1 MIKHDD
7 GMIEYEV
14 GDAVY
19 DSDGDGGHV
28 VGVNDDEGIVWIEPY
43 CDKGSAYRWGLD
55 AITPADPPA
64 EQDGLYEIDEAIEDV
79 EAGRTRT
86 IDPDVGFVKETAEQP
101 QRTVKQEWEYA
112 MECAGI
118 AAKHTDLFPSS
129 EQSTNCDRD
138 YLIHTTPD
146 DLSGRVF
153 VALARNE
160 GWNRTTLPD
169 LADHALKA
177 AKAFRDA
184 QQAQGGGE

>member
-19 DSDGDGGHV
+19 DSDGDGGHI

-64 EQDGLYEIDEAIEDV
+64 E
-79 EAGRTRT
+79 
-86 IDPDVGFVKETAEQP
+86 PP

-112 MECAGI
+112 MECAGV

-129 EQSTNCDRD
+129 EQNTNCDRD

-146 DLSGRVF
+146 DLAERVF
-153 VALARNE
+153 VALCANVYE
-160 GWNRTTLPD
+160 PWNMSVDEWRETAMPA
-169 LADHALKA
+169 LAA